1 MNGMSEETN
10 KEKQKFIRQG
20 WSDFKKIFSSGGE
33 KKKKRLQ
40 LVLIICIVIVALFFL
55 YRQVL
60 EFHHYQVVASTDK
73 NDSEAIDYASFGNL
87 IIRYGNDGVSAI
99 APDNTTIWEETY
111 EMDRPI
117 ISVRN
122 NYFAIADQKGKTIM
136 ILNKD
141 GFCQQVSTDLP
152 IQKIDV
158 SDTGSV
164 AVLMQDEG
172 SISYLGLYSLSGKK
186 TAEGTLHFG
195 NSGYPLSLAISEDG
209 VNLALSVLDI
219 KDGQSKTSVNFY
231 NFAKAPAEG
240 KDNQVA
246 SFSYDNTVIPEINY
260 GTGTKLI
267 AFGDNKVISFQGGAE
282 PQEKNVLEL
291 DKTVRSIVHSEDRI
305 GLLYDQGDD
314 GDGSTL
320 VLYDYDGNEKRHYSI
335 SGLYSSVGLMA
346 NGEVYLIQDKNLAIY
361 RKYGRVKY
369 TGSADTPFYTV
380 ISQGNGMRYVFVREG
395 KTEQVRLSL
404 F

>member
-1 MNGMSEETN
+1 MSEETN
-10 KEKQKFIRQG
+10 KEKQNWIRQG
-20 WSDFKKIFSSGGE
+20 WTDFKKIFSSDGE
-33 KKKKRLQ
+33 KKKKRAKW
-40 LVLIICIVIVALFFL
+40 VLIICIIIVALFFL
-55 YRQVL
+55 YREVL
-60 EFHHYQVVASTDK
+60 EFHHYQTVASTE
-73 NDSEAIDYASFGNL
+73 NNASEAIEYASFGNL
-87 IIRYGNDGVSAI
+87 IIRYGNEGASAI
-99 APDNTTIWEETY
+99 SSDNTTIWEEAY
-111 EMDRPI
+111 EMENPI

-122 NYFAIADQKGKTIM
+122 NYFAIADQKGKTIVIM
-136 ILNKD
+136 NRD
-141 GFCQQVSTDLP
+141 GFCQQISTDLP

-219 KDGQSKTSVNFY
+219 KDGQSKSSVNFY
-231 NFAKAPAEG
+231 NFAHAPAEG

-246 SFSYDNTVIPEINY
+246 SFTYDNTVIPEICY
-260 GTGTKLI
+260 GTGTRLV
-267 AFGDNKVISFQGGAE
+267 AFGDDKVISFQGGAE
-282 PQEKNVLEL
+282 PQEKNVMEIEG
-291 DKTVRSIVHSEDRI
+291 TVRSIVHSEDRI
-305 GLLYDQGDD
+305 GLLYDQGDN

-320 VLYDYDGNEKRHYSI
+320 VLYDYTGDEKRRYSI
-335 SGLYSSVGLMA
+335 NGLYSSVGLLE

-369 TGSADTPFYTV
+369 TGSADTPFYTI

>member
-1 MNGMSEETN
+1 MSETAN
-10 KEKQKFIRQG
+10 KEKQNWIRQG
-20 WSDFKKIFSSGGE
+20 WSDFKKIFSSDGD
-33 KKKKRLQ
+33 KKKKRKW
-40 LVLIICIVIVALFFL
+40 LVLIICIVIVALFIL

-60 EFHHYQVVASTDK
+60 EFHHYQAVASTE
-73 NDSEAIDYASFGNL
+73 NNASEAIDYASFGNL
-87 IIRYGNDGVSAI
+87 IIRYGNDGASAI
-99 APDNTTIWEETY
+99 ATDNTTVWEETF
-111 EMDRPI
+111 EMENPI

-122 NYFAIADQKGKTIM
+122 NYFAIADQKGKTIVIM
-136 ILNKD
+136 NRD
-141 GFCQQVSTDLP
+141 GFCQQISTDLP

-158 SDTGSV
+158 SDIGSV

-195 NSGYPLSLAISEDG
+195 NSGYPLALAISEDG

-219 KDGQSKTSVNFY
+219 KDGQSKSSVNFY
-231 NFAKAPAEG
+231 NFAHAPAEG

-246 SFSYDNTVIPEINY
+246 SFSYDNTVIPEISY
-260 GTGTKLI
+260 GTGTKLV
-267 AFGDNKVISFQGGAE
+267 AFGDDKIISFQGGAD

-291 DKTVRSIVHSEDRI
+291 EGTVRSIVHNEDRI

-320 VLYDYDGNEKRHYSI
+320 VLYDYDGSEKQHYSI
-335 SGLYSSVGLMA
+335 NGLYTNVGLLE
-346 NGEVYLIQDKNLAIY
+346 NGEVYLVQEKNLAIY
-361 RKYGRVKY
+361 RKYGRIKF
-369 TGSADTPFYTV
+369 TGSADTPFYT
-380 ISQGNGMRYVFVREG
+380 IMSQGKGMHYVFVREG